1 MWSFVMSIT
10 MFIML
15 VGGLGLWQRTT
26 RRALRE
32 QTAATEHQIA
42 RAAGVAQRR
51 HRQRYGSI
59 NPVLA
64 KAVPSQ
70 PIPTQPANGLVK

>member
-1 MWSFVMSIT
+1 MWSFILSIA
-10 MFIML
+10 MFITL
-15 VGGLGLWQRTT
+15 VGGLGFWQRTT

-32 QTAATEHQIA
+32 QVAATEHQIA
-42 RAAGVAQRR
+42 RAAEVAQRR

-70 PIPTQPANGLVK
+70 PIPTHPVNGLAK